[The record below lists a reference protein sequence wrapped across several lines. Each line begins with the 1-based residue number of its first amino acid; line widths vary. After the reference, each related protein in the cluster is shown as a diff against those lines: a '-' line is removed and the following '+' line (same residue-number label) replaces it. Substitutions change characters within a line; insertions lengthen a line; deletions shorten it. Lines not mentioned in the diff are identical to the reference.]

1 MQNINNKQNC
11 AWWGECGRGKG
22 RIRGCCTFHTISCE
36 PQTALKK
43 KIYLLKRK
51 VSIKKKKERASYWED
66 LISYY
71 K

>member
-1 MQNINNKQNC
+1 M
-11 AWWGECGRGKG
+11 
-22 RIRGCCTFHTISCE
+22 GCCTSHTISCE

-43 KIYLLKRK
+43 KIYLLKGK
-51 VSIKKKKERASYWED
+51 VNIKKKKKKKESKLWGED